1 MQNEIKIPKTQKSWV
16 KYVKDEKVTHII
28 TSTIVRDKYFLY
40 KVNEDGRLEKLASSK
55 TPIFK
60 EINL

>member
-1 MQNEIKIPKTQKSWV
+1 MQNKIKIPKNQQSWV
-16 KYVKDEKVTHII
+16 RYIKNERVTHLI
-28 TSTIVRDKYFLY
+28 TSTMIRDKYFLY